1 MTTPNLFALMG
12 RLEEL
17 LQNEKRYLALR
28 RSGRIRE
35 YFPDIGVYEKL
46 TPEQADKFC
55 DKLIEEQGDIQ
66 DE

>member
-17 LQNEKRYLALR
+17 MQNEKRYLALR
-28 RSGRIRE
+28 NNHGVRFGTRGVFSGSE
-35 YFPDIGVYEKL
+35 L
-46 TPEQADKFC
+46 DKAC

>member
-28 RSGRIRE
+28 KRGVTVW
-35 YFPDIGVYEKL
+35 FPEFVCGEKL
-46 TPEQADKFC
+46 DKAC
-55 DKLIEEQGDIQ
+55 DELIEEQGDIQ